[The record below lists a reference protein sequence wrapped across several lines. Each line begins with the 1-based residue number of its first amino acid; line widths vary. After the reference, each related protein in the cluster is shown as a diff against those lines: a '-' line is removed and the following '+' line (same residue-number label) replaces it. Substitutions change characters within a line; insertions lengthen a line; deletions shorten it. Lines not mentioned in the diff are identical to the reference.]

1 MGTEELLI
9 FRIENDLRKL
19 KNKKAIVNDLQIKA
33 RLQRLENINKPM
45 FEELEKQLN
54 NIIAPLFSNA
64 PQNVNKERFN
74 ALFKQNTIQL

>member
-54 NIIAPLFSNA
+54 SIIAPIFSNT
-64 PQNVNKERFN
+64 PQDVNKQRFN